1 MLCYCP
7 QATDVSLARG
17 WSRSGSGKSR
27 LMRAT
32 ETKMNKGIRQ
42 LCSQDSCET
51 IWPNS
56 KSSKVSEN
64 RLRLTCQTLD
74 LLGLVPVT
82 SAFFFICAAVVSHVA
97 RTVGTRPDLSLQSRC
112 NGTNKKNGTDLV
124 IRGSF
129 FWAFFQF
136 HMFHLHSQSPG
147 WPNGGV
153 CHERVDTTSQFSL
166 KSFTDSWWFLGL
178 SYPSVAK
185 DHHYALETC
194 EMPCLPASISTS
206 LQRWK
211 RSSLQAKLCQT
222 QNIATH
228 VVHAGPMSDVCRT
241 CISLYAL

>member
-1 MLCYCP
+1 
-7 QATDVSLARG
+7 
-17 WSRSGSGKSR
+17 
-27 LMRAT
+27 
-32 ETKMNKGIRQ
+32 
-42 LCSQDSCET
+42 
-51 IWPNS
+51 
-56 KSSKVSEN
+56 
-64 RLRLTCQTLD
+64 
-74 LLGLVPVT
+74 
-82 SAFFFICAAVVSHVA
+82 
-97 RTVGTRPDLSLQSRC
+97 
-112 NGTNKKNGTDLV
+112 
-124 IRGSF
+124 
-129 FWAFFQF
+129 
-136 HMFHLHSQSPG
+136 MFHLHSQSPG

-241 CISLYAL
+241 CISLYALKEWKSLPTAASPEYCWMLNVQRLHREDPLPQLCQHMKCVSLSGWLAIDLTGWNWHCACSMSLAMWASLNLFWPNPPDQHNGICCISMRPNLS